1 MTQRCCLELLA
12 PTPSYPTI
20 LQAYSR
26 RDTVSATTW
35 KQLKVAPRG
44 IAEICQDRLAFLQGP
59 DLMQVLEAIQGCG
72 SNFAAHL
79 HKAFYRFLCVTEIL
93 SHHGL
98 AVVVVIEV
106 AEEEESVLL
115 PCQYHGHVPDDP
127 RMKWTRSDIS
137 PNIVHQ
143 RREEDDLKGQNQRY
157 KGRTWMNPDAL
168 DSSDF
173 SLTLRKPTL
182 ADSGNYTCSIS
193 DGRQEQRLTEVQL
206 QVKDQH
212 RLKDFRRIFSTYF
225 VLLFTFLI
233 VLQCFFI
240 TLKDLRPIFFKLAMI
255 FMGVLFLIYVSIV
268 VVYYS
273 LIHLQSDYQV
283 YAGSDAD
290 SVLLP
295 CSTTLPLSEKDQV
308 EWTDSKN
315 DKVHVYQNG
324 SDRPELQSQMYR
336 ERTEMNK
343 DPLKTGDLSLTL
355 KHPQVTDIFICTIYR
370 DEGNRLLK
378 KYVRLDVSEV
388 KDIGAVIFITLTSLF
403 QLAFCLGSFY
413 NAYKRI
419 DQREVVP
426 GAVQLGQSEVM
437 ADSYTCGPDCPR
449 LTADTNIT
457 LDFKCPSHHRWHLYQ
472 KQDSSDKTTTNTITD
487 DKTFLPAETL
497 EVTEGVKSVLLPFK
511 TRPRLP
517 KDATVEWRYSASRPM
532 KVHVYQRGQTE
543 PDHQDQVYQGR
554 TEMNKD
560 PMRTGDVSLTLKN
573 PRLTD
578 SGVYTCFIYK
588 KDGILMGQKVVILQ
602 VTGLQIKV
610 LEVIQGV
617 EFVQLPF
624 KISTPL
630 PGNIIVEWRRSD
642 FKDMKIH
649 VYQRVQDQPGEQ
661 DQVYQGRTE
670 MNEDPLSTGDLS
682 LTLKAPTPADTGVY
696 TCIVFNTDGITLNQ
710 KVVALKVK
718 FFQTEKVELTEGVES
733 VLLPFKTSSD
743 LPKDVTVDWRRS
755 DYKNM
760 KIYEYQRGQK
770 QPHIQDQEYQGLAEM
785 VEDPLGTRDL
795 SLILKTP
802 RSTDTGVY
810 TCTVYSRDGHILTR
824 KIILLCVKGNR
835 STMVAEVFCG
845 KKKLYLDPTSPS
857 QMDEEIPLMADQRV

>member
-1 MTQRCCLELLA
+1 MMMMMMMKLALL
-12 PTPSYPTI
+12 
-20 LQAYSR
+20 
-26 RDTVSATTW
+26 
-35 KQLKVAPRG
+35 
-44 IAEICQDRLAFLQGP
+44 FLH
-59 DLMQVLEAIQGCG
+59 V
-72 SNFAAHL
+72 
-79 HKAFYRFLCVTEIL
+79 

-106 AEEEESVLL
+106 VEEEKSILL
-115 PCQYHGHVPDDP
+115 PYQYHGHVPDDP
-127 RMKWTRSDIS
+127 RVKWTRSDLS
-137 PNIVHQ
+137 PDIVHQ
-143 RREEDDLKGQNQRY
+143 RREEDDLKGQNQCY

-193 DGRQEQRLTEVQL
+193 DGRQERRLTEVQL
-206 QVKDQH
+206 QVKDKH
-212 RLKDFRRIFSTYF
+212 RLKDFRKLFFMSYIVILSLVMTALCCIMALND
-225 VLLFTFLI
+225 LL
-233 VLQCFFI
+233 
-240 TLKDLRPIFFKLAMI
+240 PSSSKLPMI
-255 FMGVLFLIYVSIV
+255 FMGVLFLINVSV
-268 VVYYS
+268 VILFYS
-273 LIHLQSDYQV
+273 LIHLQSDYEV
-283 YAGSDAD
+283 CVASDAD

-295 CSTTLPLSEKDQV
+295 CSTTLPLSEEDQV
-308 EWTDSKN
+308 EWTNGKDI
-315 DKVHVYQNG
+315 KVHVYQNG
-324 SDRPELQSQMYR
+324 SDRPELQSKMYR

-343 DPLKTGDLSLTL
+343 DLLKTGNLSLTL
-355 KHPQVTDIFICTIYR
+355 KNPKISDTFICTIYHN
-370 DEGNRLLK
+370 EGDILLK
-378 KYVRLDVSEV
+378 KYVQLNISGYPPTIVVVS
-388 KDIGAVIFITLTSLF
+388 ITLTFLG
-403 QLAFCLGSFY
+403 LLMFCEQRFRY
-413 NAYKRI
+413 AYRRI
-419 DQREVVP
+419 DQREVLP
-426 GAVQLGQSEVM
+426 G
-437 ADSYTCGPDCPR
+437 
-449 LTADTNIT
+449 
-457 LDFKCPSHHRWHLYQ
+457 
-472 KQDSSDKTTTNTITD
+472 
-487 DKTFLPAETL
+487 ETL
-497 EVTEGVKSVLLPFK
+497 EVTEGVKSVLLPCK

-543 PDHQDQVYQGR
+543 ADHQDQVYQGR
-554 TEMNKD
+554 TEMNED

-588 KDGILMGQKVVILQ
+588 KDGILMRQKVVILQ
-602 VTGLQIKV
+602 VTGLQTEV

-630 PGNIIVEWRRSD
+630 PENIIVEWRQSE
-642 FKDMKIH
+642 FKSMKIH
-649 VYQRVQDQPGEQ
+649 VYQKIQDQPGEQ

-670 MNEDPLSTGDLS
+670 MNEDPLSTGDFS
-682 LTLKAPTPADTGVY
+682 LILKAPTPADTGVY
-696 TCIVFNTDGITLNQ
+696 TCTVFNTDGIILNQ
-710 KVVALKVK
+710 KVVDLKVK

-760 KIYEYQRGQK
+760 KVYEYQRGQK

-785 VEDPLGTRDL
+785 VEDPLGTRDI

-835 STMVAEVFCG
+835 STMVAEVFCR

-857 QMDEEIPLMADQRV
+857 QMDEEIPLMADQWV

>member
-1 MTQRCCLELLA
+1 MMMMMMMKLALL
-12 PTPSYPTI
+12 
-20 LQAYSR
+20 
-26 RDTVSATTW
+26 
-35 KQLKVAPRG
+35 
-44 IAEICQDRLAFLQGP
+44 FLH
-59 DLMQVLEAIQGCG
+59 V
-72 SNFAAHL
+72 
-79 HKAFYRFLCVTEIL
+79 

-106 AEEEESVLL
+106 VEEEKSVLL
-115 PCQYHGHVPDDP
+115 PCQYLGHVPDDP
-127 RMKWTRSDIS
+127 RVKWTRSDLS

-143 RREEDDLKGQNQRY
+143 RKEKGDLKARNQRY
-157 KGRTWMNPDAL
+157 KGRTGMNPDAL

-193 DGRQEQRLTEVQL
+193 DGRQERRLTEVQL

-212 RLKDFRRIFSTYF
+212 RLVDFRKLFLMYF
-225 VLLFTFLI
+225 LFILSS
-233 VLQCFFI
+233 LAGSQCFFI
-240 TLKDLRPIFFKLAMI
+240 TLKDLRPILCKLAMI
-255 FMGVLFLIYVSIV
+255 FMGVLFLSHVSVV

-283 YAGSDAD
+283 YAASDAD

-343 DPLKTGDLSLTL
+343 DLLKTGDLSLTL

-378 KYVRLDVSEV
+378 KYVRLDVSGYPSTFV
-388 KDIGAVIFITLTSLF
+388 VVSTTLTSLGL
-403 QLAFCLGSFY
+403 LAFCVRRFRY
-413 NAYKRI
+413 AYKRI
-419 DQREVVP
+419 DQREVL
-426 GAVQLGQSEVM
+426 Q
-437 ADSYTCGPDCPR
+437 
-449 LTADTNIT
+449 
-457 LDFKCPSHHRWHLYQ
+457 
-472 KQDSSDKTTTNTITD
+472 
-487 DKTFLPAETL
+487 AETL
-497 EVTEGVKSVLLPFK
+497 EVTEREKSVLLPFK

-517 KDATVEWRYSASRPM
+517 KDATVEWRYSASRPL

-554 TEMNKD
+554 TEMNED

-578 SGVYTCFIYK
+578 SGVYTCSIYK

-602 VTGLQIKV
+602 VTGLQTEV

-630 PGNIIVEWRRSD
+630 PGNTIVEWRRSD

-682 LTLKAPTPADTGVY
+682 LTLKAPTPADSGVY
-696 TCIVFNTDGITLNQ
+696 TCTVFNTDGITLNQ

-718 FFQTEKVELTEGVES
+718 CFQTEKVELTEGVES